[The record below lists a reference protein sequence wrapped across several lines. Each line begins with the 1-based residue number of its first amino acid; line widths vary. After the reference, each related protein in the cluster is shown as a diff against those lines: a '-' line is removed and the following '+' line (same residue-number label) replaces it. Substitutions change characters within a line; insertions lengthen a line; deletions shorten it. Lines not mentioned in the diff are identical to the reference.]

1 MTPKQ
6 KDTMKDALLM
16 AHKLTGKRASLAR
29 GYIRK
34 ALEILDEADR
44 KKAEPE
50 TKRKK
55 RQLGW
60 DPLREDPG

>member
-16 AHKLTGKRASLAR
+16 AHKLTGKKDLLAQS
-29 GYIRK
+29 YIRN
-34 ALEILDEADR
+34 ALDILDEADR

-50 TKRKK
+50 TKRK
-55 RQLGW
+55 RRALGW
-60 DPLREDPG
+60 DPLRGESE